1 MPHETQVGNH
11 PRPKMLTL
19 AEAAEHAGVHTKT
32 LRRRIA
38 DGHLTAYRMAGSRLI
53 RVKADDLDALFRVVP
68 SVVA

>member
-1 MPHETQVGNH
+1 MPGNAAAVNH
-11 PRPKMLTL
+11 RAPMLTL
-19 AEAAEHAGVHTKT
+19 AEASEYVGVHPKT

-38 DGHLTAYRMAGSRLI
+38 DGHLRAYRMAGSRLI